1 MISIRTVIPVI
12 LCLLN
17 VQLRAQQSSVHL
29 YGSIHSHS
37 NYSDGNQEA
46 NPAYPDAA
54 SCFGYARD
62 RALQVDF
69 WGISDHNHSGGG
81 MSLPDYTKGVRE
93 ADSVNADGQFVSLY
107 GMEWGIISTGGH
119 VIVYGIDSLIGWE
132 SGNFSI
138 YNAQADYNSLFGKIA
153 ARGDG
158 AFAWLAHMDA
168 GDFGD
173 LLTSP
178 YNAVWDSAIC
188 GIAIRSGPAF
198 STDTLYNDPP
208 GGNYADRYRDL
219 LRKGYHLAPGIDH
232 DSHYITFGRSHQ
244 GRTVVVTDTL
254 TREAVMRA
262 FRRRSVY
269 ASDDFNARVAF
280 AVSGLAMGSSG
291 TGTTAAQISVQVND
305 PDGEGVSN
313 IKIWKGVPGGSVNAT
328 TLATLYNQSAI
339 NFSDNIPVGS
349 PVYYFAEITQPD
361 GHRIWT
367 APVWYTRTNNPGYEL
382 LRFDA
387 SLIQNQAKLE
397 WSAINETGVIRYGI
411 ERSAD
416 GIQFTTVD
424 WVNSTGGNG
433 VVNAYTWPDPILVT
447 TATYYRLKIED
458 VNGLFSFS
466 PIRKV
471 DPYFTTL
478 NVELVPTVVDGGEL
492 LVQIRHDREEPL
504 LLEVFDAAGRLMLNK
519 QITGIRGT
527 TDTRF
532 DTTHWAAGH
541 YSVQVSNTDLSFS
554 DKTVFIRR

>member
-1 MISIRTVIPVI
+1 MIRT
-12 LCLLN
+12 LLL
-17 VQLRAQQSSVHL
+17 VMAWLLSVHVGAQQPPVHL

-37 NYSDGNQEA
+37 LYSDGNQEA
-46 NPAYPDAA
+46 NPSYPDAA
-54 SCFGYARD
+54 SCYGYARD
-62 RALQVDF
+62 RAMQVDF

-81 MSLPDYTKGVRE
+81 MSLPDYAKGVRE
-93 ADSVNADGQFVSLY
+93 ADSVNVDGQFVCLY

-119 VIVYGIDSLIGWE
+119 VVVYGIDSLIGWE
-132 SGNFSI
+132 FGNFSI

-158 AFAWLAHMDA
+158 AFGWLAHMDA

-244 GRTVVVTDTL
+244 GRTVVVADTL

-269 ASDDFNARVAF
+269 ASDDFNVRVNF
-280 AVSGLAMGSSG
+280 SVSALPMGSSG

-313 IKIWKGVPGGSVNAT
+313 IKIWRGVPGGSANAST
-328 TLATLYNQSAI
+328 IATLYNQSAI

-349 PVYYFAEITQPD
+349 PVYYFAEITQTD
-361 GHRIWT
+361 GQRIWT

-387 SLIQNQAKLE
+387 SLVQNQAILD
-397 WSAINETGVIRYGI
+397 WSAINETGVVRYGI

-416 GIQFTTVD
+416 ALQFTLSD
-424 WVNSTGGNG
+424 WVNSNGGIG
-433 VVNAYTWPDPILVT
+433 IVNAYTWNDPVPVT
-447 TATYYRLKIED
+447 AVSYYRLKIED
-458 VNGLFSFS
+458 VNGQFSYS
-466 PIRKV
+466 P
-471 DPYFTTL
+471 
-478 NVELVPTVVDGGEL
+478 
-492 LVQIRHDREEPL
+492 
-504 LLEVFDAAGRLMLNK
+504 
-519 QITGIRGT
+519 
-527 TDTRF
+527 
-532 DTTHWAAGH
+532 
-541 YSVQVSNTDLSFS
+541 
-554 DKTVFIRR
+554 